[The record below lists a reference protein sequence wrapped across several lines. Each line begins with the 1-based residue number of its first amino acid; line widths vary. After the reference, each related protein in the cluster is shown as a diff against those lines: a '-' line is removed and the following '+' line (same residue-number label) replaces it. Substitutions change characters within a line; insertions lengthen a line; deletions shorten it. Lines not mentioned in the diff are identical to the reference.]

1 MFTGIIQAVGKVRK
15 MDRQGGDARLRIATG
30 KLDLAAV
37 SIGDSIAVSGVCL
50 TVVALHRE
58 GFSADVSA
66 ETLSCTTLGALRP
79 GASVNLEKALTLAT
93 PLGGHL
99 VSGHVD
105 GVGKVKKRT
114 EAGQS
119 LRYLIEVPVHL
130 AKYIAAKGSICVD
143 GVSLTVNAVQGAS
156 FEVNIVPH
164 TLQETTLG
172 SLAVDGRVNMEVDM
186 MARYAERLLMGDQ
199 SARSEGLSREVL
211 ACSGFIHD

>member
-1 MFTGIIQAVGKVRK
+1 
-15 MDRQGGDARLRIATG
+15 
-30 KLDLAAV
+30 
-37 SIGDSIAVSGVCL
+37 
-50 TVVALHRE
+50 
-58 GFSADVSA
+58 
-66 ETLSCTTLGALRP
+66 
-79 GASVNLEKALTLAT
+79 
-93 PLGGHL
+93 
-99 VSGHVD
+99 
-105 GVGKVKKRT
+105 
-114 EAGQS
+114 
-119 LRYLIEVPVHL
+119 L